1 MKSKILFIVH
11 LSLLIVLFT
20 GCTTTLNLS
29 LINSRSPAINALGTN
44 DTEATTG
51 FQGGGQLDAQIPAT
65 PNL

>member
-1 MKSKILFIVH
+1 MKNIAV
-11 LSLLIVLFT
+11 LLVAGVLA

-51 FQGGGQLDAQIPAT
+51 FEGGGKLDAQLPISP
-65 PNL
+65 